1 MSDGI
6 TQTKVLSITNKRYNF
21 NPVPNAV
28 QDSIAQSDK
37 DTTYKREFAVR
48 RDTDKVKNFTVSL
61 LDIDTTIIN
70 YLNNSLNL
78 QVMDNG
84 ELVKVPVIYGSPEN
98 WSAVKRDGYLRDNQ
112 GKILLPALMI
122 RRKSVENNKDL
133 ITFNRY
139 LQYQTVMNYTEK
151 NKYDRFDVLTKNNVF
166 KSKPTRQIFSVS
178 LPNQIKIS
186 YECMIWTD
194 FVDQNNKILEQ
205 INYSTRDYWGDKE
218 RFKFKTLIDSYSIDQ
233 EVNEGTDRN
242 VKTTFDISVNA
253 YILNESY
260 VAGLEGVKNTTQK
273 LFTIRKIK
281 LQEQTVADAS
291 SMQAVR
297 ESTKAL
303 GFEDTTDIKDKN
315 TDFEYIDGEG
325 MSLIDRRN
333 PKTPE
338 ILRADKGK
346 TNIIKTYFHP
356 APLSTGAYGENG
368 WLAYDRNYIYIYQYP
383 LGWTRRAIAVFDF
396 DANTG
401 NYISGY
407 DCNGDPIYTQ
417 GVRPINTAFRVF
429 QRFADKFY
437 HQVPYESSDYG
448 EDGWI
453 SFDGN
458 YFYIYSTGAWR
469 RVPVALFET
478 F

>member
-6 TQTKVLSITNKRYNF
+6 TQTKVLEITNRRYNS
-21 NPVPNAV
+21 VPNQV
-28 QDSIAQSDK
+28 QKSEAQSGVE
-37 DTTYKREFAVR
+37 TGYKREFAVR
-48 RDTDKVKNFTVSL
+48 RDTDTVKNFTVSL

-70 YLNNSLNL
+70 YLNNSLNI

-84 ELVKVPVIYGSPEN
+84 TLIKVPVIYGNPEN
-98 WSAVKRDGYLRDNQ
+98 WTAVKKDGYLRDNQ

-151 NKYDRFDVLTKNNVF
+151 NKYDRFDILNKSNIF
-166 KSKPTRQIFSVS
+166 KSRPTRQIFSVS
-178 LPNQIKIS
+178 LPNQIKIG
-186 YECMIWTD
+186 YECIIWTD
-194 FVDQNNKILEQ
+194 YVEQNNKILEQ

-218 RFKFKTLIDSYSIDQ
+218 RFKFKTIVDNYSVEQ

-242 VKTTFDISVNA
+242 VKTTFDINVNA

-260 VAGLEGVKNTTQK
+260 VAGLNGVKNTTQK

-281 LQEQTVADAS
+281 LKEQAISDSQT
-291 SMQAVR
+291 MQDIKNNT
-297 ESTKAL
+297 SIKS
-303 GFEDTTDIKDKN
+303 FDDTTVIKDKN
-315 TDFEYIDGEG
+315 TDFAYVDGQG
-325 MSLIDRRN
+325 MEIVDKRN
-333 PKTPE
+333 IKSDVTRE
-338 ILRADKGK
+338 KGK
-346 TNIIKTYFHP
+346 QTIIKSYFHA
-356 APLSTGAYGENG
+356 APLMSRSYGENG
-368 WLAYDRNYIYIYQYP
+368 WLAYDKDYLYIYQYP
-383 LGWTRRAIAVFDF
+383 LGWTRRAIATFDF

-407 DCNGDPIYTQ
+407 DCNGDPIYSQ

-429 QRFADKFY
+429 QRFPDKFY
-437 HQVPYESSDYG
+437 QQVPYQSEDYG

-453 SFDGN
+453 SYDGN
-458 YFYIYSTGAWR
+458 YFYIYSNNEWR
-469 RVPVALFET
+469 RVPVALFEQ